1 LVCTRV
7 GRENASAE
15 YPAVNPDAPD
25 SAMAIM
31 KQTLTT
37 LLHEHSR
44 SQTDALKLQ
53 QERQERF
60 EKEVRDAL
68 VRLESKRTYDQK
80 TPRSGFDFED
90 AVAEFVTSAVRNAPC
105 LVEVTGKTAGLRT
118 RCKKGDLVLR
128 FAQESVFEGAGVV
141 FEAKRDASYT
151 PQKALEELD
160 TARANRNAGAG
171 VFVMARSHAPDGFP
185 TFARFG
191 SNVLVVWDDSNAAAD
206 PYLHAAILL
215 GLGLATRAV
224 PVPNFVSPPSGNPT
238 NNSRAAR
245 VRGMSQCYRLFLKL
259 RYSYFG
265 NRAHTARRSESRN
278 FGWTVRPNYQE
289 AFRCIEQSALFS
301 QLH

>member
-80 TPRSGFDFED
+80 TPRSGS
-90 AVAEFVTSAVRNAPC
+90 TS
-105 LVEVTGKTAGLRT
+105 KTR
-118 RCKKGDLVLR
+118 RP
-128 FAQESVFEGAGVV
+128 S
-141 FEAKRDASYT
+141 SS
-151 PQKALEELD
+151 P
-160 TARANRNAGAG
+160 AR
-171 VFVMARSHAPDGFP
+171 FVMRPAWSKSQARLPVSAPVARRAISS
-185 TFARFG
+185 FASRRRASLKVPAWCSRQNG
-191 SNVLVVWDDSNAAAD
+191 TLRIRRRKHSRSS
-206 PYLHAAILL
+206 I
-215 GLGLATRAV
+215 GLARTAMLGRA
-224 PVPNFVSPPSGNPT
+224 
-238 NNSRAAR
+238 
-245 VRGMSQCYRLFLKL
+245 
-259 RYSYFG
+259 YS
-265 NRAHTARRSESRN
+265 
-278 FGWTVRPNYQE
+278 
-289 AFRCIEQSALFS
+289 
-301 QLH
+301 